1 MEDEDVS
8 DEDSTCEDVR
18 FDLNRERDV
27 GFFSDNCS
35 PESEEEKVM
44 CDYPLPRGSFW
55 SGSLTVNATGP
66 STSIWVMVASNSFSS
81 SLWYMN
87 GKISR
92 IRIGW
97 RDDDLIRLFDQESIE
112 LVGLY
117 DEDFPSDLMGI
128 TRKRGEK
135 MVGEFYL
142 KKRDLSKNVFVSLG
156 GSWMPAHVL
165 EEMDDSIECVVLFSK
180 QAISDDVLSLTL
192 TVREDRIRRGKEVD
206 HCVLTAVDSV
216 LLTILEFAVET
227 GEELQM
233 LSYLS
238 TRIRSLTTSPK
249 SNELWK
255 SLSLARWNLL
265 QDDIQND
272 QWRMFYLSRQ
282 QFDYPTTKTSQR
294 DYVVDVQS
302 CPHTHPSPQI
312 DLLNSG
318 KLRFQF
324 RCPFKWDDMKTI
336 KTKNGEPS
344 TTERK
349 CQSCKRKVSY
359 TVDIEEAH
367 DLINRGETVA
377 MPLIPDGV
385 DYGPKHELSFFPE
398 IPAKHK
404 IQIQSALPKHLQEL
418 KIEGLRHTFENM
430 ESRKSYAD
438 LVTFLDYGPRRLDV
452 MDVTGFKVS
461 QRSDTALS

>member
-1 MEDEDVS
+1 VS
-8 DEDSTCEDVR
+8 DEDSTFEDVR
-18 FDLNRERDV
+18 FDPNRDRDV

-35 PESEEEKVM
+35 PESEEEKFM

-55 SGSLTVNATGP
+55 SGSLTTNTTNP
-66 STSIWVMVASNSFSS
+66 SIDVWVMVSSNSFSS
-81 SLWYMN
+81 SLWYMD

-97 RDDDLIRLFDQESIE
+97 RDDDLIRISDQESLEI
-112 LVGLY
+112 VGLY

-165 EEMDDSIECVVLFSK
+165 EEIDESIECVVLFSK
-180 QAISDDVLSLTL
+180 QAVSSDVLSLTL
-192 TVREDRIRRGKEVD
+192 TVREDRVRRGKTVD

-216 LLTILEFAVET
+216 LLTILEFAVER

-238 TRIRSLTTSPK
+238 TRVRSLTTSPK
-249 SNELWK
+249 CNEFWK
-255 SLSLARWNLL
+255 SLSLARWSLL
-265 QDDIQND
+265 KDDMHNEN
-272 QWRMFYLSRQ
+272 WRMFYLSRQ

-294 DYVVDVQS
+294 DYVVDVYCDCS
-302 CPHTHPSPQI
+302 DFCPQI
-312 DLLNSG
+312 DMLNSG

-324 RCPFKWDDMKTI
+324 RCPFKWDDMKPI
-336 KTKNGEPS
+336 KMQNGAS
-344 TTERK
+344 DKMVRK
-349 CQSCKRKVSY
+349 CRNCKRKVSY
-359 TVDIEEAH
+359 TVDIQEAR
-367 DLINRGETVA
+367 DLISQGEAVS

-385 DYGPKHELSFFPE
+385 DYGPKHNLSFFPE

-418 KIEGLRHTFENM
+418 RIEGLRHTFENM

-461 QRSDTALS
+461 NPSDSIIS

>member
-1 MEDEDVS
+1 MEDEDIS
-8 DEDSTCEDVR
+8 DADSTFEDVR
-18 FDLNRERDV
+18 FDLNRDKDV
-27 GFFSDNCS
+27 EHFSDNCS
-35 PESEEEKVM
+35 PESEDEKVM
-44 CDYPLPRGSFW
+44 CDFPLARGSFW
-55 SGSLTVNATGP
+55 SGSLTINAT
-66 STSIWVMVASNSFSS
+66 SKSIDFWVMVASNSFSS
-81 SLWYMN
+81 SLWYLD

-97 RDDDLIRLFDQESIE
+97 RDDDLIRISDGDSLEIVGLFD
-112 LVGLY
+112 
-117 DEDFPSDLMGI
+117 DDFPNDLMGI

-156 GSWMPAHVL
+156 GSWIPAHVL
-165 EEMDDSIECVVLFSK
+165 EETDESVECVVTYSG
-180 QAISDDVLSLTL
+180 QAVKDDVLSLTL
-192 TVREDRIRRGKEVD
+192 MVREDRIRRGKTVD
-206 HCVLTAVDSV
+206 HCVLTAVDNI

-238 TRIRSLTTSPK
+238 TRIQSLTTSPK
-249 SNELWK
+249 CNELWK
-255 SLSLARWNLL
+255 TLSLARWNLL
-265 QDDIQND
+265 KDDIKND

-294 DYVVDVQS
+294 DYVIDVQS
-302 CPHTHPSPQI
+302 CPHSQPSETI
-312 DLLNSG
+312 DMLNSG

-324 RCPFKWDDMKTI
+324 RCPFKWDDMKI
-336 KTKNGEPS
+336 LKLKNGS
-344 TTERK
+344 SDKVVRK
-349 CQSCKRKVSY
+349 CRNCKRKVNY

-367 DLINRGETVA
+367 DLISKGETVA
-377 MPLIPDGV
+377 MPLMPHGV
-385 DYGPKHELSFFPE
+385 DYGPKHNLSFFPE
-398 IPAKHK
+398 IPSQHK

-452 MDVTGFKVS
+452 MDVCGFKVS
-461 QRSDTALS
+461 NSDQSIH